1 MKFITDKEIN
11 LNEIDSLQTKK
22 YVNTLKEMITSSE
35 SKYTIGL
42 FGEWGTGKSSIVKT
56 VQEEL
61 EKENPKDIKFIVY
74 DAWKYSGD
82 SFRRMFIKTLSD
94 KLEFNLSEEIDNFYY
109 DKTEEIEFKKFDAKN
124 LLKNICYFLGL
135 SILIYLVVYGL
146 YGNKITNTE
155 NIGLIAIIPIII
167 SSISIFL
174 NNAYK
179 SQKKVVQYN
188 KFFAPEQFE
197 SLTDE
202 LLSKSLKDYPII
214 ELVKEIFKG
223 NKHCK
228 NLKKIVIVIDNIDR
242 CDSETSYQLLTNIK
256 NFLANKKGVTFL
268 IPIDDEALKRHLS
281 IESQYGLKEADE
293 FLRKF
298 FNVSLKI
305 KYFQPTDLF
314 QYTKDL
320 NDKYELGLYPSTID
334 IISKEYA
341 TNPRRVIQML
351 NNLTT
356 ELNLI
361 KNKISEEFI
370 VENQTLISIL
380 LIIRE
385 EWVNLYKRIVKE
397 PHIIKDKNFVDKND
411 NEITLEQKR
420 FLKTSKTV
428 LEKSEILSIER
439 IVLNIDN
446 NSLLP
451 QEVISFIQNEDFN
464 SLKKIIAEEVTSY
477 EKIYEY
483 LIEELN
489 KEIKRETFDTSVI
502 SIFLNILELNTIEP
516 INYDLLSRIK
526 NIIDDETILNKIFEN
541 IEKESFDKLFQF
553 VINNKELTLNYLF
566 IYFKKQYY
574 SIWNKDV
581 KEPQYT
587 DFLNSQTEVI
597 KDGFISYLKKL
608 SPTDI
613 DNKIKK
619 IFQNYYIY
627 NKNKK
632 VLLIENQNINLDILK
647 KLEFKDICFYLI
659 NKLDFSFKTDNNI
672 TNINDYINQDYDDLK
687 FIMNNGLVSLKDIDL
702 LFENFKLELTSPIF
716 TQNSEQVKESL
727 TEIIDNFIMDITESI
742 YKLKSDKYDSQKVK
756 SFLDRLT
763 SNRVFYFNNNNRFS
777 DNLVYIDELRRK
789 DEYQTNYLDFL
800 IQIYST
806 TLNTTTVI
814 QNIYSVI
821 QKYSNLRNHFYL
833 ELLKLNK
840 EKNSSFVRVFK
851 DKIFEYKEYSNEN
864 YLEVL
869 KVLFEDDAKN
879 NAQITLIIKDILDYI
894 LKINENQVQYK
905 FIENLLTNENLKEL
919 ITSEIIKFE
928 LEDIKRFNQTLQ
940 RLTYDY
946 LCSEDK
952 IFDLDKNIL
961 IDMIRVNEQLYKKDI
976 LRVIKSDLPKVTKLQ
991 KVFDLI
997 DNLITLSNEEKTEI
1011 SKELSQ
1017 HSEHKKF
1024 KDNIEEYC
1032 RKLEIK

>member
-1 MKFITDKEIN
+1 MKFITDEEIN
-11 LNEIDSLQTKK
+11 LNEVDSLQTKK
-22 YVNTLKEMITSSE
+22 YVKTLKSIIENSD

-61 EKENPKDIKFIVY
+61 ETENSKDIKFVVY

-94 KLEFNLSEEIDNFYY
+94 KLGFNLTQEIDNFYY
-109 DKTEEIEFKKFDAKN
+109 DKTEEIEKKEFDWKTIII
-124 LLKNICYFLGL
+124 NIGIFLA
-135 SILIYLVVYGL
+135 SVFTIYLIIYIILGDTVFDRKDLGIVV
-146 YGNKITNTE
+146 IV
-155 NIGLIAIIPIII
+155 PIII

-179 SQKKVVQYN
+179 TQKKIVQYN

-197 SLTDE
+197 NLTEQILSKCLTD
-202 LLSKSLKDYPII
+202 YPKIKKII
-214 ELVKEIFKG
+214 DFFKG
-223 NKHCK
+223 QNNHCK

-256 NFLANKKGVTFL
+256 NFLANKEGIVFL

-281 IESQYGLKEADE
+281 IESQNSSKEADE

-320 NDKYELGLYPSTID
+320 NDKYELRLNPSTID

-370 VENQTLISIL
+370 VENQTLISVL

-385 EWVNLYKRIVKE
+385 EWVDLYKRIVKE
-397 PHIIKDKNFVDKND
+397 PHIIKDKTFVDKED
-411 NEITLEQKR
+411 NGITVEEKR

-428 LEKSEILSIER
+428 IEKSEILSIER

-451 QEVISFIQNEDFN
+451 QEVISFIQNEDFD
-464 SLKKIIAEEVTSY
+464 SLKKTIEEEVTSY

-489 KEIKRETFDTSVI
+489 KEIRRETFDTSVI

-541 IEKESFDKLFQF
+541 IEEESFGKLFQF

-566 IYFKKQYY
+566 IYLKKQYN
-574 SIWNKDV
+574 SIWNKDM
-581 KEPQYT
+581 KEPEFT
-587 DFLNSQTEVI
+587 DSLNSKSEII
-597 KDGFISYLKKL
+597 KDGFISYLKIL
-608 SPTDI
+608 SPVNI
-613 DNKIKK
+613 DNTIKK

-659 NKLDFSFKTDNNI
+659 NKLDFSFETDNNI
-672 TNINDYINQDYDDLK
+672 TNINDYINEDYDDLK
-687 FIMNNGLVSLKDIDL
+687 FIMNNGLVSLKDIDP

-756 SFLDRLT
+756 SFLNRLT
-763 SNRVFYFNNNNRFS
+763 SNRVFYFNSNNRYA
-777 DNLVYIDELRRK
+777 DNLLYIDELRRK

-869 KVLFEDDAKN
+869 KVLFEDKDRDNEKTAV
-879 NAQITLIIKDILDYI
+879 IIKEILEEI
-894 LKINENQVQYK
+894 LSNDDNELEYK
-905 FIENLLTNENLKEL
+905 FIEDLLKNEDLKEVVT
-919 ITSEIIKFE
+919 IEIIKFE
-928 LEDIKRFNQTLQ
+928 LDKIKQFKKSLQ

-952 IFDLDKNIL
+952 IFDIEKEIL
-961 IDMIRVNEQLYKKDI
+961 IDMLKVNEEQYKKDI
-976 LRVIKSDLPKVTKLQ
+976 LRVIKSDLPRITKLPI
-991 KVFDLI
+991 VFELL
-997 DNLITLSNEEKTEI
+997 DNLTTLTNQEKNEI
-1011 SKELSQ
+1011 RKELEQ
-1017 HSEHKKF
+1017 HSKHKKL
-1024 KDNIEEYC
+1024 KDKVNEYLK
-1032 RKLEIK
+1032 KLEV

>member
-1 MKFITDKEIN
+1 MKFITDEEIN
-11 LNEIDSLQTKK
+11 LNEVDSLQTKK
-22 YVNTLKEMITSSE
+22 YVKTLKNIIENSD

-61 EKENPKDIKFIVY
+61 EIEKPKDIKFIVY

-94 KLEFNLSEEIDNFYY
+94 KLGFNLAEEIDNFYY
-109 DKTEEIEFKKFDAKN
+109 DKTEEIEEKEFDWKTIII
-124 LLKNICYFLGL
+124 NIGIFLASVFTIYLIIYIILGDTVFDRKDL
-135 SILIYLVVYGL
+135 SIVV
-146 YGNKITNTE
+146 IV
-155 NIGLIAIIPIII
+155 PIII

-179 SQKKVVQYN
+179 TQKKIVQYN

-197 SLTDE
+197 NLTNE
-202 LLSKSLKDYPII
+202 LLSKSLKEYPII
-214 ELVKEIFKG
+214 ELFKEYIKG
-223 NKHCK
+223 NNHCK

-281 IESQYGLKEADE
+281 IESQYASKEADE

-320 NDKYELGLYPSTID
+320 NDKYELGLNPSTID

-370 VENQTLISIL
+370 VENQTLISVL

-385 EWVNLYKRIVKE
+385 EWVALYKRIVKE
-397 PHIIKDKNFVDKND
+397 PHIIKDKTFVDKKD

-428 LEKSEILSIER
+428 IEKSEILSIER

-451 QEVISFIQNEDFN
+451 QEVISFIQNEDFD
-464 SLKKIIAEEVTSY
+464 SLKKTIEEEVTSY

-489 KEIKRETFDTSVI
+489 KEIRRETFDTSVI

-566 IYFKKQYY
+566 IYLKNQYN
-574 SIWNKDV
+574 SIWNKDM
-581 KEPQYT
+581 KEPEFT
-587 DFLNSQTEVI
+587 DSLNSKSEII
-597 KDGFISYLKKL
+597 KDGFISYLKIL
-608 SPTDI
+608 SPSNI
-613 DNKIKK
+613 DNTLKK
-619 IFQNYYIY
+619 IFQNYYMY

-632 VLLIENQNINLDILK
+632 SLLISNENINLDILR

-659 NKLDFSFKTDNNI
+659 NKLDFSFNSDNYT
-672 TNINDYINQDYDDLK
+672 TNINDYINEDYNDLK
-687 FIMNNGLVSLKDIDL
+687 FIMNNGFVSLKDIDPI
-702 LFENFKLELTSPIF
+702 FDKFKLEFIPILF
-716 TQNSEQVKESL
+716 SQNNEEVKESL
-727 TEIIDNFIMDITESI
+727 TEIINNFIVDMTKSI
-742 YKLKSDKYDSQKVK
+742 HNLKFDKFDSIIVK
-756 SFLDRLT
+756 SFIERLN
-763 SNRVFYFNNNNRFS
+763 SANVFYYNSTNRYS
-777 DNLVYIDELRRK
+777 DNLLYIDELRRK
-789 DEYQTNYLDFL
+789 NEYQENYLNFL

-806 TLNTTTVI
+806 TLNNTNMI
-814 QNIYSVI
+814 QSIYSVI
-821 QKYSNLRNHFYL
+821 EKYSNLKNHFYL

-840 EKNSSFVRVFK
+840 EKNFSFVKIFK
-851 DKIFEYKEYSNEN
+851 DKIYEYKEYSNEN

-869 KVLFEDDAKN
+869 KVLFDDTKD

-919 ITSEIIKFE
+919 ITGEIIKFE
-928 LEDIKRFNQTLQ
+928 LDDIKRFNQTLQ

-997 DNLITLSNEEKTEI
+997 DNLTTLSNEEKTEI

-1017 HSEHKKF
+1017 HSEHKKS
-1024 KDNIEEYC
+1024 KDKIEEYC

>member
-281 IESQYGLKEADE
+281 IESQYGSKEADE

-320 NDKYELGLYPSTID
+320 NYKYELGLNPSTID

-370 VENQTLISIL
+370 VENQTLISVL

-397 PHIIKDKNFVDKND
+397 PHIIKDKNFVGKND

-553 VINNKELTLNYLF
+553 VINNKELTLDYLF
-566 IYFKKQYY
+566 IYLNKQYG
-574 SIWNKDV
+574 SIWNKDI
-581 KEPQYT
+581 KEAEFT
-587 DFLNSQTEVI
+587 DSLNSKSEII
-597 KDGFISYLKKL
+597 KDGFISYLKIL
-608 SPTDI
+608 SPVNI
-613 DNKIKK
+613 DNTIKK
-619 IFQNYYIY
+619 IFENYYIY

-632 VLLIENQNINLDILK
+632 VLLIENQNINIDILK
-647 KLEFKDICFYLI
+647 KLKFKDICFYLI

-806 TLNTTTVI
+806 TLNNTNVV
-814 QNIYSVI
+814 QNIYTII
-821 QKYSNLRNHFYL
+821 QKYPDLKTHFYI
-833 ELLKLNK
+833 ELLKLNE
-840 EKNSSFVRVFK
+840 EKNVSFVRIFR
-851 DKIFEYKEYSNEN
+851 DKLFEYKNFSDEN
-864 YLEVL
+864 YLKVL
-869 KVLFEDDAKN
+869 KELFEDKDRDNEKTAV
-879 NAQITLIIKDILDYI
+879 IIKEILEEI
-894 LKINENQVQYK
+894 LSNEDNELEYK
-905 FIENLLTNENLKEL
+905 FIEDLLKNEDLKEVVT
-919 ITSEIIKFE
+919 IEIIKFE
-928 LEDIKRFNQTLQ
+928 LDKIKQFKKSLQ

-952 IFDLDKNIL
+952 IFDIEKEIL
-961 IDMIRVNEQLYKKDI
+961 IDMLKVNEEQYKKDI
-976 LRVIKSDLPKVTKLQ
+976 LRVIKSDLPRITKLPI
-991 KVFDLI
+991 VFELL
-997 DNLITLSNEEKTEI
+997 DNLTTLTNQEKNEI
-1011 SKELSQ
+1011 RKELEQ
-1017 HSEHKKF
+1017 HSEHKKL
-1024 KDNIEEYC
+1024 KDKVNEYLK
-1032 RKLEIK
+1032 KLEV